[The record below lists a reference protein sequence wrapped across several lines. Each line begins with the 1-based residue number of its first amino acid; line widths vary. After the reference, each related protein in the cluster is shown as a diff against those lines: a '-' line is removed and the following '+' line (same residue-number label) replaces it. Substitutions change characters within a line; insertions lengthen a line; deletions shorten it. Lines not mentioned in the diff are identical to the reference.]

1 MNGFPVKTTEVL
13 HNRRQG
19 GIETCI
25 IMSTRTRTRRVCL
38 NGSCLHFT
46 ESNISS
52 HSIQEVE
59 RAMLVREN
67 IWEHCCWYRQELLSA
82 QRVKAIL
89 TTCPTI

>member
-1 MNGFPVKTTEVL
+1 MNGLPARTTEVL
-13 HNRRQG
+13 NNRRQG
-19 GIETCI
+19 RIDTYI

-38 NGSCLHFT
+38 NGSCLHIT

-59 RAMLVREN
+59 KAMLVHEN

-82 QRVKAIL
+82 RRVKAIL
-89 TTCPTI
+89 TTSPTI